1 MAEALDFAA
10 RGLVTCSVQTYPLEA
25 VNEVYE
31 RLKSGS
37 VVGRIVIKMV

>member
-1 MAEALDFAA
+1 MTEALDFAA

-31 RLKSGS
+31 RLKSGR
-37 VVGRIVIKMV
+37 VVGRLVIKVV